1 MASLI
6 DLEFNRDDLVEQ
18 VMAFIEEE
26 EVEGKTDTIALI
38 NSFDELETQIAT
50 KRMFGNTESIKNQAS
65 LRSISRIM
73 AM

>member
-1 MASLI
+1 MKIPTYIVTKTPVSLTHGFTRNFGSVNI
-6 DLEFNRDDLVEQ
+6 S
-18 VMAFIEEE
+18 M
-26 EVEGKTDTIALI
+26 TIQLDRA
-38 NSFDELETQIAT
+38 